1 MWHRL
6 AGKAEQTLVCSLMY
20 LPCVSPGIWTGV
32 SDFVACPL
40 QAAQEGGG
48 ELEKFLQ
55 RLPRWIWTWAQD
67 LCGGMEEAGLLQLGD
82 KEAKGAP
89 GSTLLPGE
97 GPLQR

>member
-1 MWHRL
+1 
-6 AGKAEQTLVCSLMY
+6 MY
-20 LPCVSPGIWTGV
+20 LPCVSPGVWTGV

-82 KEAKGAP
+82 KEAKGAS